1 MSRPVLSNM
10 YGNPETTLIKN
21 SLLEIMTVTGFILR
35 GRIIDWSLVYS
46 LISWLEAPAPAQCSS
61 CVYSDLRW
69 MAGKF
74 NIESRSL
81 KFREAQIIEQ
91 SYTKF
96 IHSRPLQN
104 KTKVVHCIVQL
115 YYIDDSI
122 IFAKMLIF
130 ASYLDHLWFH
140 FAMDF

>member
-35 GRIIDWSLVYS
+35 GRIIDLSLSLVYS

-81 KFREAQIIEQ
+81 DLREAQMIE
-91 SYTKF
+91 
-96 IHSRPLQN
+96 
-104 KTKVVHCIVQL
+104 
-115 YYIDDSI
+115 
-122 IFAKMLIF
+122 
-130 ASYLDHLWFH
+130 
-140 FAMDF
+140 